1 MNDRLKFRAGFKVCY
16 YDEDGNDKELL
27 IKVKNCFSIA
37 NGGDAIIINEDVIK
51 GFIKDLSTAE
61 QNSVWEYMKANF
73 DETNDFWLIDKLEYL
88 DQCTDFKDRYSR
100 LIYEED
106 IIKIPN
112 DWEKYGFLAGTT
124 REVIFNSGGFR
135 VKPQFNQNSR
145 GNWLEDTEEFE
156 IIGNIHENKE
166 LLK

>member
-1 MNDRLKFRAGFKVCY
+1 M
-16 YDEDGNDKELL
+16 
-27 IKVKNCFSIA
+27 
-37 NGGDAIIINEDVIK
+37 
-51 GFIKDLSTAE
+51 STAE

-106 IIKIPN
+106 VIKIPN